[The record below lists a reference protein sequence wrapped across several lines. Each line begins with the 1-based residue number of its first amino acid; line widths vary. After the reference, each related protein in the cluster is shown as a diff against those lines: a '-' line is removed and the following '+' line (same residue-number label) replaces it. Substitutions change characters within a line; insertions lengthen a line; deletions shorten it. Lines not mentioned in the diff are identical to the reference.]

1 MASENY
7 TREEDNFEDEEL
19 DETVSTKVGDIWPSI
34 YSM

>member
-19 DETVSTKVGDIWPSI
+19 DETVSAKAGHIVAF
-34 YSM
+34 Y